1 MKFEA
6 YILAFMLVAP
16 LSLSAQQ
23 GQVPPEL
30 AELDASMTAAAKADT
45 NTAPD
50 ALTSAATPD
59 LTAAMPATE
68 PVAMPTE
75 APITAAT
82 NATAETE
89 APITAAINATA
100 ETVDAP
106 AADAVPGVSGTTAAS
121 GTNEPPVPSIVEAG
135 AVGDTSEFTPLPVAP
150 VLPDNVTG
158 ESTGENLITI
168 ALDNVELIDVVRMF
182 SRIANANIIAT
193 PSNLTARVTANLDNV
208 AWRPALSSILAQHSL
223 SLIEKP
229 QGSGVFSISTQAPDA
244 PEPMIVETIFLDYT
258 TVDEVSPV
266 IERVLAGKG
275 TISTF
280 PSRNAMV
287 VRTTESKLSE
297 IRFII
302 KDIDIQSQQVCIE
315 TQFMELSD
323 SAVKQ
328 LGIRWDS
335 LENLGVGFQAG
346 PFVNRDNLD
355 HTTSRND
362 QMNRADRRSSS
373 DTLDQRY
380 DMYGNQYQA
389 ETVSIVERPDGSF
402 IETYSI
408 EPTRQINRA
417 VELSQDVTSEI
428 ADNFTRTITESSA
441 AILNVDSLNL
451 VLSALKKTDGVSIV
465 SNPKVIVANGTTN
478 AFFRVGQREP
488 IITQTIRRG
497 TTDSPGDQITAT
509 LDTSTDTDYIKN
521 GYLHTGIELRVVPTV
536 KIDNLIEA
544 QIEPSLRRKVG
555 DKTVEGNSW
564 PIISVKEIKTKF
576 TLSSGQT
583 VAIGGLTDTTDSKQT
598 SKIPLLGDIPILG
611 KYLFSHTKD
620 AKSQIETIIFVSLT
634 LVEPKAL
641 KDDEGLPKRAE
652 LVHKAMIKDEIRQ
665 RETQDEIRRLRK
677 AADDLEKSRKTGK
690 REPK

>member
-6 YILAFMLVAP
+6 YILVFMLVAP
-16 LSLSAQQ
+16 FSISAQQ
-23 GQVPPEL
+23 SQLPPEL
-30 AELDASMTAAAKADT
+30 AELDAAMMAAAKADT
-45 NTAPD
+45 NAEPD
-50 ALTSAATPD
+50 ALTATVTPPQP
-59 LTAAMPATE
+59 MPE
-68 PVAMPTE
+68 PSDE
-75 APITAAT
+75 AI
-82 NATAETE
+82 
-89 APITAAINATA
+89 
-100 ETVDAP
+100 
-106 AADAVPGVSGTTAAS
+106 
-121 GTNEPPVPSIVEAG
+121 PVPSNEAAPEPSAEAIPAAAGTAAEPVVEPPDPTVVDAG
-135 AVGDTSEFTPLPVAP
+135 LSGETSEFTALPVAP
-150 VLPDNVTG
+150 VVADNMTG
-158 ESTGENLITI
+158 ASTGEDLITI

-208 AWRPALSSILAQHSL
+208 AWRPALSSILAQNNL

-229 QGSGVFSISTQAPDA
+229 QGSGVYSITQQAADA

-258 TVDEVSPV
+258 TVEEVFPV
-266 IERVLAGKG
+266 IERMLAGQG
-275 TISTF
+275 SISTF

-287 VRTTESKLSE
+287 IRSTESKMSE
-297 IRFII
+297 IRFVV

-315 TQFMELSD
+315 TQFMELTD

-335 LENLGVGFQAG
+335 LEGLGVGLQAG
-346 PFVNRDNLD
+346 PFVQKDEKTRV
-355 HTTSRND
+355 TSSDDR
-362 QMNRADRRSSS
+362 MSRADRRS
-373 DTLDQRY
+373 DRDDLNENY
-380 DMYGNQYQA
+380 DMFGNQIQA
-389 ETVSIVERPDGSF
+389 ETVAIVERPDGSF
-402 IETYSI
+402 VETSSI
-408 EPTRQINRA
+408 EPTREITRA
-417 VELSQDVTSEI
+417 VDLTQDVTSDV
-428 ADNFTRTITESSA
+428 ADTFTRSITESSA

-497 TTDSPGDQITAT
+497 TTESPGDEITAK
-509 LDTSTDTDYIKN
+509 LDTSTSTEYIKS

-564 PIISVKEIKTKF
+564 PIISVKEIKTQF

-583 VAIGGLTDTTDSKQT
+583 VAIGGLTDSTDSKKT

-611 KYLFSHTKD
+611 KYLFSHTRDEKT
-620 AKSQIETIIFVSLT
+620 QIETIIFVSLT

-641 KDDEGLPKRAE
+641 KDDEGIPRRAE
-652 LVHKAMIKDEIRQ
+652 LVHKAQIKADIRQ
-665 RETQDEIRRLRK
+665 RETNDEVRRLRK
-677 AADDLEKSRKTGK
+677 AADDIEKRHNNGTQVK
-690 REPK
+690 